1 MVIAE
6 GEMSIDL
13 FLKVQISVI
22 GEAKRVVKFVH
33 NYEEVFAGIFGEMK
47 CYFLKTANM
56 SFNDK

>member
-47 CYFLKTANM
+47 CYFLKTANVI
-56 SFNDK
+56 